1 MLTCVCL
8 WQLEK
13 QKGTSPEEMK
23 KNKYYNEEAIT
34 FVETVLDVLTLDAA
48 HRYEVSVHFPTPRII
63 ETNT

>member
-1 MLTCVCL
+1 
-8 WQLEK
+8 
-13 QKGTSPEEMK
+13 MK

-48 HRYEVSVHFPTPRII
+48 HRYEVSVHFPTLRII

>member
-1 MLTCVCL
+1 
-8 WQLEK
+8 
-13 QKGTSPEEMK
+13 MK